1 MKQPITFQGRS
12 FLFNILFVLLNLIGL
27 TLVVLG
33 FHYNFQDSGL
43 TFKIVG
49 FLLMALTISGLLIF
63 KGRMMMSSVARVIV
77 GGICIV
83 SGLVKA
89 NDPLG
94 FSYKLE
100 EYFEDGALAYRIKE
114 MFSAPGFSLEYLM
127 EYALGLSVFICVVEI
142 VLGVLLIIGGEI
154 KKVAYLTLL
163 MMLFFTF
170 LTWHTASCNHEEKFV
185 DRDTYEMSDP
195 VAMFKI
201 EESKHNKDVV
211 IVSKTSDLLI
221 VDEMKQ
227 PQCVDDCGCFGDAMK
242 GSVGRS
248 MTPKESLWKDIILVY
263 LSLWIFLSQWVIR
276 PNSRKQNLYFGV
288 SSLLVISFFSWVFG
302 WSFPILFGIIVLL
315 GGLWILRSG
324 GKLFSNYL
332 GTTLIV
338 TLISMLFI
346 TFVLMYNPIKD
357 YRPYSVGSNL
367 IEKMNDGQDGVY
379 ENLLVYQNTKTG
391 AEKEFSS
398 TSQEYTDS
406 KIWEDKDWE
415 YKSMVQKVIVETKL
429 PSIADFEPSISINDI
444 GKDEK
449 KLHFI
454 KDELER
460 LKIEI
465 VRLKVIEDNSLL
477 EIPVEDYLAEDF
489 PVKEYT
495 VMDTVSE
502 LNPDISDIKIK
513 QMILNSPSIFIVL
526 AKDIDNANWTAIDKL
541 KEIQKGCE
549 TRGIPF
555 ILICNAGRKMIDEF
569 KEKYDFHLPVFVNDE
584 ITLKS
589 ISRSNPSLLVLQN
602 AIVKGKYPFR
612 SIPSMERLN
621 KTILNTK

>member
-170 LTWHTASCNHEEKFV
+170 LTWHTASCNHEEMFV

-201 EESKHNKDVV
+201 EESEHNKDVV

-324 GKLFSNYL
+324 GKLLSNYL

-346 TFVLMYNPIKD
+346 TFVLMYNPLKD

-429 PSIADFEPSISINDI
+429 PSISDFEPSISINDI

-477 EIPVEDYLAEDF
+477 EIPVEDYLVEDF
-489 PVKEYT
+489 PIKEYT

-526 AKDIDNANWTAIDKL
+526 AKDIDNANWSAIYKL

-549 TRGIPF
+549 TIGIPF
-555 ILICNAGRKMIDEF
+555 ILICNAGRKVIDEF

-612 SIPSMERLN
+612 SIPSMERFN